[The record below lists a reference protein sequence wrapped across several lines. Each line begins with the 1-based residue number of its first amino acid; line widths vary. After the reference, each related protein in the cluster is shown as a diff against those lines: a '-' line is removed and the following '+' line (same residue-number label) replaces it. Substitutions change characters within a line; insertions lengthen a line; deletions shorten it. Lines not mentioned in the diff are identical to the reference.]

1 MRRDCGAGQPCKA
14 GRSRHSHQAA
24 YAVGSATR
32 SSSAVRRL
40 YVGLCDTAA
49 NVCPRRCATHSKC
62 HISLLTAARFQR
74 QLLTT
79 EADSCDRLHSDMRI
93 PIVTIRC
100 PRPHCKINCGS
111 QSNYRHTELGQK
123 SLWLK
128 RSVLSPVST
137 AFFGTVMTALL
148 FNMLLT
154 VVSHHPPK
162 SH

>member
-1 MRRDCGAGQPCKA
+1 MQGRPQPA
-14 GRSRHSHQAA
+14 LASSGVRSRQCHEVKHCSPP
-24 YAVGSATR
+24 S
-32 SSSAVRRL
+32 VRRL
-40 YVGLCDTAA
+40 VRHRSKRVSSS
-49 NVCPRRCATHSKC
+49 VCHTFHVPQC
-62 HISLLTAARFQR
+62 SLLTAARFHR

-79 EADSCDRLHSDMRI
+79 EADSCDRLHSDMRM

-100 PRPHCKINCGS
+100 RRPHCKINCGS
-111 QSNYRHTELGQK
+111 QSNYRHTKLGQK

-128 RSVLSPVST
+128 RSLLSPVST